1 MAEKDEI
8 QKRIKEE
15 IARLDKESAKAYQE
29 QLKALNAINASLD
42 TYESLLGNIKDDIA
56 DIDKGFSG
64 VLNEIQSINSEL
76 GKKLKSVKDATKAL
90 KGLESISQKL
100 KYDQQGYNELS
111 LDQLKNE
118 RSKLGTLE
126 NQARNAAKRLA
137 QEKGIVDLAHTNL
150 SFRRDLTEE
159 ERAIL
164 RVAQEGFKVYEET
177 NRLLK
182 ERIKE
187 EEKVN
192 RKLGVT
198 GVLLQGMSKIP
209 IVGPLLKTNE
219 ALDAA
224 REKAKA
230 GGGAFATMGTAM
242 ASMGKGLL
250 SSLMDPLTIVG
261 LIVKAFQFLL
271 ELGFKFDKQIT
282 SLQKTLY
289 LSKTEADLMHDSFI
303 EMNKN
308 QEVLVKGF
316 NTSLFLLEKEVEAA
330 NQLGTSFGF
339 ITRVTKE
346 EVQNQIIL
354 TQQIGLSAE
363 EANNL
368 YVLARQNNM
377 TQEDITQEVI
387 KQVNTVK
394 KQTGVTLDMKKVLQD
409 VSKISGQLRLQY
421 ANNPKL
427 LAAAVIQAQK
437 LGFTLEQTKKIAEG
451 LLNFEES
458 IENELAAELLIGR
471 DLNLEQAR
479 LLALNGKSAEAV
491 ALLAKEMGGAAGFAS
506 MNVIQQEALAK
517 ALGMNAD
524 ELANSMMTQENM
536 AKLGAEDKKRLEE
549 EVEKL
554 KEKGMFE
561 EAAQLERAAANG
573 ANIEA
578 AAKQIS
584 LQEEFN
590 NNLIK
595 IQESL
600 SALVKGPAMALA
612 NTLATVLTNTKV
624 LKEIFYQVGMVI
636 ANISLA
642 SMIRQLLVAS
652 VAAGT
657 LSALTAGIASAL
669 TLGLA
674 AIAIVGAIAAI
685 GDSIESAKSK
695 LSTPPA
701 GATKA
706 ATGGVVRSRID
717 NVTVGEG
724 GPEAI
729 IPLSS
734 PSAKQMMGGG
744 PIQVTV
750 YGQIDKQTLFT
761 FMAEG
766 ERTNSNNLGPERQIN
781 NRGIQ

>member
-76 GKKLKSVKDATKAL
+76 GKKLKSVKDATQAL

-126 NQARNAAKRLA
+126 NQARNAAKRLM
-137 QEKGIVDLAHTNL
+137 QEKGIVNLAHTNL

-159 ERAIL
+159 EKAIL
-164 RVAQEGFKVYEET
+164 SVAKEGFKVYEET
-177 NRLLK
+177 NKLLK

-187 EEKVN
+187 EEKIN
-192 RKLGVT
+192 KKLGIT
-198 GVLLQGMSKIP
+198 GTLLHGMGKIP

-230 GGGAFATMGTAM
+230 GGGALATMGTAM
-242 ASMGKGLL
+242 ASVGKNLL
-250 SSLMDPLTIVG
+250 TSLMDPLATIG
-261 LIVKAFQFLL
+261 LLIKAFQMLL
-271 ELGFKFDKQIT
+271 KLGFQFDNQIT

-289 LSKTEADLMHDSFI
+289 LSRTEANLMHEGFI

-308 QEVLVKGF
+308 QEALVKGF
-316 NTSLFLLEKEVEAA
+316 NTSLLTLENEVEAA
-330 NQLGTSFGF
+330 NQLGTAFGF
-339 ITRVTKE
+339 VTKATNAE
-346 EVQNQIIL
+346 IQNQMML
-354 TQQIGLSAE
+354 TKQIGLSGE

-368 YVLARQNNM
+368 YVLARQNGM

-491 ALLAKEMGGAAGFAS
+491 ALLAQEMGGAAGFAS

-536 AKLGAEDKKRLEE
+536 AKLRAEDKKRLEE

-578 AAKQIS
+578 AAKQMS

-590 NNLIK
+590 NNLIAIK
-595 IQESL
+595 DQFASL
-600 SALVKGPAMALA
+600 AKGPAMALVGNLNKGVEFVKEMLKHTTA
-612 NTLATVLTNTKV
+612 IKVVFGAIALSLAGPMLISLGKLVAETIRLV
-624 LKEIFYQVGMVI
+624 YQATAYAVALAI
-636 ANISLA
+636 ANP
-642 SMIRQLLVAS
+642 
-652 VAAGT
+652 VAAGIG
-657 LSALTAGIASAL
+657 LALVAGITYAVTSA
-669 TLGLA
+669 G
-674 AIAIVGAIAAI
+674 
-685 GDSIESAKSK
+685 
-695 LSTPPA
+695 STDF
-701 GATKA
+701 
-706 ATGGVVRSRID
+706 ATGGIVTSRVD
-717 NVTVGEG
+717 NATIGER